1 MQGAEPFNP
10 EQCLT
15 FAFQLQVSLTSD
27 MKGLST
33 SAPRELTHP
42 PASCRCNTQ
51 PHTHPDQAGRHTRAR
66 DPHELQALL
75 VGHEIA
81 DCGNER
87 CVSWPLSH
95 PMAVLPRKLEAPGQL
110 LPYPPCGSPSSPRT
124 PSTQPHSLETA
135 CSPGARTWV
144 VLTILEDNECVL
156 SSREQPLPFA
166 HGPSAPPASAA
177 GPLKGQPWAHQAC

>member
-1 MQGAEPFNP
+1 MGLAFIIIPYRSMQGAEPFNP

-15 FAFQLQVSLTSD
+15 FAFQPQVSLTSD

-33 SAPRELTHP
+33 STPRELTHP

-75 VGHEIA
+75 MGHEIA

-110 LPYPPCGSPSSPRT
+110 LPYPPCGSPSSPC
-124 PSTQPHSLETA
+124 PPLHPAPLIGDSLQPRSKNLGGPDH
-135 CSPGARTWV
+135 PG
-144 VLTILEDNECVL
+144 
-156 SSREQPLPFA
+156 
-166 HGPSAPPASAA
+166 
-177 GPLKGQPWAHQAC
+177 GQ